1 MSFEHGGGID
11 LERDLNPAQRAA
23 VEAGD
28 GAQLVIAGAGSGKT
42 RTLVYRVAHLVA
54 GGEAPESILLLT
66 FTRKA
71 AQEMLRRATQVLDE
85 RCARVAGGTFHS
97 FANRTLRRYAE
108 RVGFSAGFTILD
120 RSDAEDLVGIL
131 RSEAG
136 FDRRERRFPRKNTIL
151 DLFSK
156 RINTGRSLEQLLEE
170 DYPHFADELRPL
182 EELEGQYAARKRR
195 QNVLDY
201 DDLLVFLRQLLRDHE
216 GVRRRLSATYRHVL
230 VDEYQDTNKL
240 QAHIAALLVSGHG
253 NLMVVGDDAQSIY
266 SFRGA
271 SFRNMLD
278 FPKIFPGTT
287 VTVLEQSYRSTQ
299 PILDLANG
307 ILAQAKDKYSKS
319 LFTEVE
325 GNEKPHF
332 VRTPDDFAQAR
343 FIVRKVLE
351 LREEGVSLSK
361 MAVLSRAAW
370 HSNSLEVELGNA
382 NIPFRKFGG
391 LRFVEAAH
399 VKDVSAF
406 LRLAVNPLDDAA
418 WFRVLQL
425 FEGVGPRTARD
436 ITAAVATAGGDLAA
450 LEAKPFA
457 TRRYAQ
463 DLKRLRKVL
472 EALADDASKDDALAV
487 DEKVAAVV
495 AYYRPLLRRKYD
507 DATRR
512 EGDLEA
518 LQVIAERYRSVE
530 RFLSD
535 IALDPPEVARRD
547 TPPDSEDEWLT
558 VSTVHSAKGLEWHS
572 VFVLNLTDGHFPSHR
587 AMGDEDAYEEER
599 RLLYVAATRAQ
610 QNLFLLHPEE
620 LPSRGGWGSPL
631 AEVSPLLTEIEGFD
645 DLVVEETFSPT
656 ADEDRWADA
665 DEADGPGSDRG
676 LLARI
681 DDYFGH

>member
-1 MSFEHGGGID
+1 MSEEHAGRID

-23 VEAGD
+23 VEAGN

-42 RTLVYRVAHLVA
+42 RTLVYRVAHLVSR
-54 GGEAPESILLLT
+54 GVSPESILLLT

-71 AQEMLRRATQVLDE
+71 SQEMLRRATQVLDE

-97 FANRTLRRYAE
+97 FANRTLRRHAE

-120 RSDAEDLVGIL
+120 RSDASDLVGIL
-131 RSEAG
+131 RTEAG
-136 FDRRERRFPRKNTIL
+136 LDRRDRRFPRKDTIL

-156 RINTGRSLEQLLEE
+156 RVNTGRTLERLLEE
-170 DYPHFADELRPL
+170 DFPHFADELEPL
-182 EELEGQYAARKRR
+182 TELEALYAQRKKQ

-216 GVRRRLSATYRHVL
+216 GVRRQLSATYRHVL

-278 FPKIFPGTT
+278 FPKIFAGTQL
-287 VTVLEQSYRSTQ
+287 TVLEQSYRSSQ

-307 ILAQAKDKYSKS
+307 ILANAKEKYSKS
-319 LFTEVE
+319 LFTQVE
-325 GNEKPHF
+325 GKARPRF
-332 VRTPDDFAQAR
+332 VRTPDDYAQAR
-343 FIVRKVLE
+343 YVARKVLE
-351 LREEGVSLSK
+351 LREEGVPLSK
-361 MAVLSRAAW
+361 IAVLSRAAW
-370 HSNSLEVELGNA
+370 HSNSLEVELGSA

-399 VKDVSAF
+399 VKDVSAL
-406 LRLAVNPLDDAA
+406 LRLSVNPLDDAA
-418 WFRVLQL
+418 WFRLLQL
-425 FEGVGPRTARD
+425 FEGIGPRTARE
-436 ITAAVATAGGDLAA
+436 ITTAVAAAGGDWKV
-450 LEAKPFA
+450 LEGKPFA
-457 TRRYAQ
+457 KRKYGE
-463 DLKRLRKVL
+463 DLARLRKIL
-472 EALADDASKDDALAV
+472 DALADRAAGDHGLAV
-487 DEKVAAVV
+487 DEKVAAAV

-507 DATRR
+507 DAARR

-535 IALDPPEVARRD
+535 IALDPPEVARREAD
-547 TPPDSEDEWLT
+547 QDAEDEWLT

-572 VFVLNLTDGHFPSHR
+572 VFVLHLTDGRFPSHR
-587 AMGDEDAYEEER
+587 ALGDEEAYEEER
-599 RLLYVAATRAQ
+599 RLLYVAVTRAQ

-620 LPSRGGWGSPL
+620 LSGRGGWGGTF
-631 AEVSPLLTEIEGFD
+631 AEVSPLLTEIE
-645 DLVVEETFSPT
+645 DLDRLVEEETFSL
-656 ADEDRWADA
+656 ADDEDRWADGEGA
-665 DEADGPGSDRG
+665 ASDPG

-681 DDYFGH
+681 DDYFGE